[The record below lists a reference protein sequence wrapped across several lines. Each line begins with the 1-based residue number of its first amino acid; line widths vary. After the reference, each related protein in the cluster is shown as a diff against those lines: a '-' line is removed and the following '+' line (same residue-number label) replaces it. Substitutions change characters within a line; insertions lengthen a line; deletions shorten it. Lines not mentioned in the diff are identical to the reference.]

1 MKKIDELSQIILFHL
16 FLEVD
21 ITGEIWIVRMYNIE
35 NHPHIP
41 NSKQV

>member
-35 NHPHIP
+35 NNPRIP
-41 NSKQV
+41 NSKQF